1 MAGKRPAFPNIGW
14 DPTPGDVDDTRDLA
28 KKLGGLAS
36 DLGTTLRELE
46 RIEAG
51 AWKGKTAVAFTEYV
65 GKDVTP
71 LIRKSHD
78 SFDKASRALHRWAN
92 ELLDFQDEA
101 NRLEKSAGEKLEA
114 RETAQQK
121 ADAKGDGKGSEEL
134 GKASGAVDEITGKV
148 HDLEDRYKRA
158 AGNIG
163 KELDKAGDIAPDEP
177 GFWDKLTKG
186 VSDAWDAT
194 GQWIKD
200 HADMIKLIGDLLSD
214 LSAVLGMLAIITL
227 PFPPLAAIFGTAALI
242 ASGLALA
249 AHGLA
254 KWGGADVSWM
264 QMGLDAV
271 GLMPGIGMFSKG
283 IKVVGA
289 GKATALAENLG
300 QGFAKTSI
308 GSSRILMA
316 FGKNARGLEG
326 GLGKAGLVKIGGK
339 SGDVYEVAHATSG
352 LKSRMGGLAAAGYHE
367 GQWLGSKGL
376 NMIPGVNI
384 SPLGAGIAID
394 AGAKIFPK
402 ITSIHQHVGD
412 ALFPGDQFEKS
423 ATGG

>member
-46 RIEAG
+46 RIECG
-51 AWKGKTAVAFTEYV
+51 AWKGKTAVAFTEYI

-71 LIRKSHD
+71 LISKSHD

-92 ELLDFQDEA
+92 ELQDFQDEA

-134 GKASGAVDEITGKV
+134 GKASGAVDEVTGKV

-158 AGNIG
+158 ADNIS

-177 GFWDKLTKG
+177 GFWDKLGQG

-194 GQWIKD
+194 GDWLKE
-200 HADMIKLIGDLLSD
+200 HADLIKAIGDVLSD
-214 LSAVLGMLAIITL
+214 ITAVLGMLAIVTL

-242 ASGLALA
+242 GAGLTLA
-249 AHGLA
+249 AHGVA
-254 KWGGADVSWM
+254 KAAGADVSWATL
-264 QMGLDAV
+264 GLDAV
-271 GLMPGIGMFSKG
+271 GLLPGIGMFGKG
-283 IKVVGA
+283 VKVVGKTA
-289 GKATALAENLG
+289 DIAEGAAKAKVGMLGK
-300 QGFAKTSI
+300 GFQYKDL
-308 GSSRILMA
+308 GSSRVLLS
-316 FGKNARGLEG
+316 FGGKSAGLTG
-326 GLGKAGLVKIGGK
+326 GIGKAGLVKIGGT
-339 SGDVYEVAHATSG
+339 SDFAFEVSHAGSG
-352 LKSRMGGLAAAGYHE
+352 LMSRMGGLASAGYHE
-367 GQWLGSKGL
+367 GQWLGTKGINMVTSKGVD
-376 NMIPGVNI
+376 PFSG
-384 SPLGAGIAID
+384 LGRAID
-394 AGAKIFPK
+394 GGMKIAPK
-402 ITSIHQHVGD
+402 VATHIGQAVSGD
-412 ALFPGDQFEKS
+412 
-423 ATGG
+423 

>member
-1 MAGKRPAFPNIGW
+1 M
-14 DPTPGDVDDTRDLA
+14 
-28 KKLGGLAS
+28 
-36 DLGTTLRELE
+36 E

-148 HDLEDRYKRA
+148 HDWKDLRHKRA
-158 AGNIG
+158 AGNIS

-289 GKATALAENLG
+289 GKAAAMAENLG

-316 FGKNARGLEG
+316 FGKNSSEITGGTWQGGPGENRRQGRRRLRGRPRGQRPEVTYGWPCRRRLSRGPVDRLQGPQPGPGREHQP
-326 GLGKAGLVKIGGK
+326 LGKAGIAIHAGARTSPRSRASTSMWGTP
-339 SGDVYEVAHATSG
+339 SSPATS
-352 LKSRMGGLAAAGYHE
+352 SRSRPPEAEAPAG
-367 GQWLGSKGL
+367 SDRVDSRKR
-376 NMIPGVNI
+376 P
-384 SPLGAGIAID
+384 
-394 AGAKIFPK
+394 F
-402 ITSIHQHVGD
+402 
-412 ALFPGDQFEKS
+412 
-423 ATGG
+423 